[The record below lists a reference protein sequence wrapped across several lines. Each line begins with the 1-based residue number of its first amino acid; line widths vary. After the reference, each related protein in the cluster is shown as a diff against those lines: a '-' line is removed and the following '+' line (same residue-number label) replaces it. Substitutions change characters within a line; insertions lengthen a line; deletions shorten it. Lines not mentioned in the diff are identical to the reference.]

1 MAAELERARKRESG
15 LAAVFTALDARD
27 DADRRAGEALAALRE
42 LGESNGSI
50 ADLTGLS
57 VREVSTLLRLA
68 DGGEE
73 EDQGETD
80 DVTDSNSR
88 NDDAQDSDG
97 ATPAVSGF

>member
-1 MAAELERARKRESG
+1 MAEELERARKRESG
-15 LAAVFTALDARD
+15 LAAAFTALDART

-50 ADLTGLS
+50 AELTGLS
-57 VREVSTLLRLA
+57 VREVSALLRLA

-73 EDQGETD
+73 EGRGEAD
-80 DVTDSNSR
+80 DVTDSDSR
-88 NDDAQDSDG
+88 GDDGQDSDG